1 MKNSV
6 ISLNFSIIFL
16 LTLLK
21 SQGVYIGLN
30 GKMKKQDEINPNDLP
45 QFFGCGIKV

>member
-16 LTLLK
+16 PTLLK
-21 SQGVYIGLN
+21 SLGVYMALN
-30 GKMKKQDEINPNDLP
+30 GKMKKHDEINPNDLP
-45 QFFGCGIKV
+45 KFFACGF